1 MKLHS
6 VTVRNYRIHRE
17 LTVAFDEALTVIG
30 GPNEA
35 GKTTVVEAVHR
46 ALFLR
51 SRASG
56 AVLDSMRSAF
66 HPGHPAVELTFE
78 SGGTLYTV
86 TKQFTG
92 TNTAPTTLA
101 VTGGQTLRNDEAEA
115 ALRELVQAEAIG
127 GRNSEDKLRMQ
138 WAHLWVWQGV
148 AGADP
153 LDRDAMQEPLERLR
167 GRLGSLDEGGVV
179 ESQTDATVGRIV
191 AETHAART
199 RDTGAARV
207 DSPLGKADA
216 TLTEA
221 RTRVAA
227 ARAAIGQL
235 EAAIASVERAD
246 TIIAESETSLVA
258 RRAEQEKNERLL
270 LEAQSLEVRQAE
282 QQAAATAAAARLAAV
297 ADADRQIRDCEAR
310 ITAIEARRT
319 PTAARQTA
327 AIAAE
332 QEATTRC
339 AAAQAAARERQR
351 EHAELGELAELHRQA
366 EHLEQR
372 RSERAGLAGRCG
384 RIADLRQE
392 AAALHK
398 RLADLPAVTAADLAD
413 LASHERGRD
422 AAQAKLDAIATRVE
436 LVAAESAVRLG
447 DHELAVGR
455 SETIVADTPLEAGGA
470 RLVITPGGG
479 TSVAEATRLRDAA
492 ATALES
498 RLRQLGVADL
508 DEARRVQPLRQ
519 TVEAALEAKRS
530 AIADLGDTKADA
542 ELAALDA
549 ELAELEETLRGQTR
563 PDFSRPVGL
572 EAATVAR
579 KAITERLRSLAH
591 DVATTA
597 AEQQA
602 AEQRLAEARLQ
613 REQAADEIRA
623 IDGELRDAQ
632 VRRDVLVEEHGDQR
646 DEAIAAAT
654 QARTSADEQLAA
666 TQTAL
671 QRLQPELLRKTAARL
686 QRAIEKLLTDSRA
699 AIAERTVALERL
711 RNEGTLDPRDD
722 LAQALAA
729 ERVAEAAQRQAA
741 REARAHALLARLF
754 AEKKA
759 EIEAQFVAPLAE
771 RVAGYLRC
779 LFGADATMS
788 IGYAGD
794 MFTSLELTRPDF
806 GGIALAFRRLSGGAR
821 EQVAAAFRLA
831 MAEIL
836 ASEHGGC
843 LPIVFDDAFVN
854 ADPSRLAG
862 IQAMLDRA
870 ADQGLQVIVL
880 SCNHRDYDALGATT
894 VELPKAG
901 ISRGVA
907 EPGAAA
913 APAGNSGAEAAES

>member
-1 MKLHS
+1 MRLRS
-6 VTVRNYRIHRE
+6 VTVRNYRIHKE

-35 GKTTVVEAVHR
+35 GKTTIVEAVHR

-56 AVLDSMRSAF
+56 AVLESMRSEF
-66 HPGHPAVELTFE
+66 HPGHPTVELTFE
-78 SGGTLYTV
+78 SGGATYTV

-92 TNTAPTTLA
+92 TNTAPTMLA
-101 VTGGQTLRNDEAEA
+101 VTGGHTLRNDEAEA

-127 GRNSEDKLRMQ
+127 GRNSEDRLRMQ

-148 AGADP
+148 AGTDP
-153 LDRDAMQEPLERLR
+153 LDREKMEEPLERLR

-179 ESQTDATVGRIV
+179 ESQADAAVGRVV
-191 AETHAART
+191 AEIHASRT
-199 RDTGAARV
+199 RDTGAPRV

-216 TLTEA
+216 ALAEA
-221 RTRVAA
+221 RARVAA
-227 ARAAIGQL
+227 ARAAIDQL
-235 EAAIASVERAD
+235 EAAVASVERAD

-258 RRAEQEKNERLL
+258 RRGEQEENERLL
-270 LEAQSLEVRQAE
+270 IEAQALEVRQAE

-310 ITAIEARRT
+310 IAAIEGRRT
-319 PTAARQTA
+319 PAAARQAA
-327 AIAAE
+327 AIAVE
-332 QEATTRC
+332 HEATTRC
-339 AAAQAAARERQR
+339 AAAQAAARGRQR
-351 EHAELGELAELHRQA
+351 EHAELGELTELHRQA

-372 RSERAGLAGRCG
+372 RAERAGLAGRCG

-392 AAALHK
+392 AAALQK
-398 RLADLPAVTAADLAD
+398 RLADLPAVTADDLAD
-413 LASHERGRD
+413 LAGHERGRD

-436 LVAAESAVRLG
+436 LVAADSAVRLG

-455 SETIVADTPLEAGGA
+455 SETIVADTPLAAGGA

-492 ATALES
+492 AAALES
-498 RLRQLGVADL
+498 RLRGLGVADL
-508 DEARRVQPLRQ
+508 DEVRRLQPLRQ
-519 TVEAALEAKRS
+519 TVEAAFDAKRA

-542 ELAALDA
+542 DLAALDV
-549 ELAELEETLRGQTR
+549 EIAELEQTLRSQTR
-563 PDFSRPVGL
+563 PDFSQPVGL
-572 EAATVAR
+572 EAATAAR
-579 KAITERLRSLAH
+579 KSITERLRDIAH

-602 AEQRLAEARLQ
+602 AEQLLADARTR
-613 REQAADEIRA
+613 REQAADDIRA

-632 VRRDVLVEEHGDQR
+632 IRRDVLVEEHGDQR
-646 DEAIAAAT
+646 HAAIAAAT
-654 QARTSADEQLAA
+654 HDRATADDQLAA
-666 TQTAL
+666 TQAAL
-671 QRLQPELLRKTAARL
+671 QRLQPDLLRKTAARL
-686 QRAIEKLLTDSRA
+686 QRAIEKLLTDSRSA
-699 AIAERTVALERL
+699 LADRTVALDRL
-711 RNEGTLDPRDD
+711 RNEGTLDPQDD
-722 LAQALAA
+722 LAQSLAA

-771 RVAGYLRC
+771 RVAGYVRC
-779 LFGADATMS
+779 LFGAAATVS

-794 MFTSLELTRPDF
+794 MFTTLELSRPEL
-806 GGIALAFRRLSGGAR
+806 GGVAMPFRRLSGGAR
-821 EQVAAAFRLA
+821 EQLAAAFRMA

-836 ASEHGGC
+836 AKEHGGC

-880 SCNHRDYDALGATT
+880 SCNHRDYDGLGAAT
-894 VELPKAG
+894 VELPKTG
-901 ISRGVA
+901 CSRGI
-907 EPGAAA
+907 PD
-913 APAGNSGAEAAES
+913 SGAGAPTAETAADDTAGG

>member
-1 MKLHS
+1 MKLQS
-6 VTVRNYRIHRE
+6 VTVRNYRIHKE
-17 LTVAFDEALTVIG
+17 LTVAFDGGLTVIG

-35 GKTTVVEAVHR
+35 GKTTIVEAVHR

-56 AVLDSMRSAF
+56 AVLDSMRSEF
-66 HPGHPAVELTFE
+66 HPGHPTVELAFE
-78 SGGTLYTV
+78 SGGTAYTV

-92 TNTAPTTLA
+92 TNSAPTTLA
-101 VTGGQTLRNDEAEA
+101 MAGGQTLRNDEAET

-167 GRLGSLDEGGVV
+167 SRLGSLEEGGVV
-179 ESQTDATVGRIV
+179 ESKIDAAVGRIV

-199 RDTGAARV
+199 RDTGSPRV
-207 DSPLGKADA
+207 DSPLGKADTA
-216 TLTEA
+216 LTEA
-221 RTRVAA
+221 RTRVAT
-227 ARAAIGQL
+227 ARAAIGVL
-235 EAAIASVERAD
+235 ESAVASVERAD
-246 TIIAESETSLVA
+246 TIIAQSETSLAA
-258 RRAEQEKNERLL
+258 RRTEQEENERLL
-270 LEAQSLEVRQAE
+270 GEAQAFEVRQAE
-282 QQAAATAAAARLAAV
+282 QQAAATAAAARLAAMT
-297 ADADRQIRDCEAR
+297 DADRQIRDCETR
-310 ITAIEARRT
+310 ITAIEGRRV
-319 PTAARQTA
+319 PTAERLAT

-332 QEATTRC
+332 HDATTRC
-339 AAAQAAARERQR
+339 TTAQQAARERQQ
-351 EHAELGELAELHRQA
+351 EQADVGALAELHRQA

-372 RSERAGLAGRCG
+372 RAERAGLAGRCQ

-398 RLADLPAVTAADLAD
+398 RLTDLPAVTAADLAN
-413 LASHERGRD
+413 LAVHERNRD

-436 LVAAESAVRLG
+436 LVAADSTVRLG

-455 SETIVADTPLEAGGA
+455 SETIVADTPLEVGGA
-470 RLVITPGGG
+470 QLIITPGGG

-492 ATALES
+492 ASALEA
-498 RLRQLGVADL
+498 RLRELGVADI

-519 TVEAALEAKRS
+519 TVQAALDAKRA
-530 AIADLGDTKADA
+530 AITDLGDTTADA
-542 ELAALDA
+542 DLAALDA
-549 ELAELEETLRGQTR
+549 EIAELQETLRGQTR
-563 PDFSRPVGL
+563 PDFSQPTGL

-579 KAITERLRSLAH
+579 KAITERLRSLAQT
-591 DVATTA
+591 VGTAA

-602 AEQRLAEARLQ
+602 AEQLLTEARGR

-646 DEAIAAAT
+646 HEAIAAAT
-654 QARTSADEQLAA
+654 LDQATADEQLAL
-666 TQTAL
+666 TQAAL

-686 QRAIEKLLTDSRA
+686 QRAIEKLLTDGRTA
-699 AIAERTVALERL
+699 VAERTIALDRL

-741 REARAHALLARLF
+741 REARAYALLVRLF
-754 AEKKA
+754 TETKA
-759 EIEAQFVAPLAE
+759 EIEAQFVAPLAD
-771 RVAGYLRC
+771 RVAGYVRC
-779 LFGADATMS
+779 LFGADATVS

-794 MFTSLELTRPDF
+794 MFTTLELSRPEF
-806 GGIALAFRRLSGGAR
+806 GGVAMPFRRLSGGAR
-821 EQVAAAFRLA
+821 EQLAAAFRMA

-836 ASEHGGC
+836 AQDHGGC

-880 SCNHRDYDALGATT
+880 SCNHRDYDGLGAAT
-894 VELPKAG
+894 VELQKTRF
-901 ISRGVA
+901 SRGTA
-907 EPGAAA
+907 ESGAAA
-913 APAGNSGAEAAES
+913 AAAENPGDGAAGG

>member
-6 VTVRNYRIHRE
+6 VTLRTYRIHKE
-17 LTVAFDEALTVIG
+17 LTVAFDGGLTVIG

-35 GKTTVVEAVHR
+35 GKTTIVEAVHR

-56 AVLDSMRSAF
+56 AVLDSMRSEF
-66 HPGHPAVELTFE
+66 YPGHPTVELTFE
-78 SGGTLYTV
+78 SGGTTYTV

-92 TNTAPTTLA
+92 TNSAPTTLA
-101 VTGGQTLRNDEAEA
+101 VAGGQTLRNDEAEA
-115 ALRELVQAEAIG
+115 ALRELMKAEAIG

-138 WAHLWVWQGV
+138 WAHLWVWQGA
-148 AGADP
+148 AGSDP

-167 GRLGSLDEGGVV
+167 GRLGSLEEGGVV
-179 ESQTDATVGRIV
+179 ESQTDAAVGRTV
-191 AETHAART
+191 AETHASRT
-199 RDTGAARV
+199 RDTGSPRV
-207 DSPLGKADA
+207 DSPLGKSDA
-216 TLTEA
+216 ALAEA

-227 ARAAIGQL
+227 ARATIGQL
-235 EAAIASVERAD
+235 EAAVASVERAD
-246 TIIAESETSLVA
+246 TIIAQSDTSLAA
-258 RRAEQEKNERLL
+258 RRTEQEQNERLL
-270 LEAQSLEVRQAE
+270 GESQAFEIRQAE
-282 QQAAATAAAARLAAV
+282 QQAAASAAAARLAAV
-297 ADADRQIRDCEAR
+297 TDADKQIRDCETR

-319 PTAARQTA
+319 PTAERETA

-332 QEATTRC
+332 RDALTRC
-339 AAAQAAARERQR
+339 TNAQHAARERQR
-351 EHAELGELAELHRQA
+351 EHAAVGELAELHRQA

-372 RSERAGLAGRCG
+372 RTERAGLAGRCG

-392 AAALHK
+392 AATLQK
-398 RLADLPAVTAADLAD
+398 RLADLPPVTAADLAD
-413 LASHERGRD
+413 LTAHERSRD

-436 LVAAESAVRLG
+436 LVAADAAVRLG

-455 SETIVADTPLEAGGA
+455 SETIVADTHLDVDGA
-470 RLVITPGGG
+470 RLLITPGGG

-492 ATALES
+492 ASALEA
-498 RLRQLGVADL
+498 RLRELGVADI

-519 TVEAALEAKRS
+519 TLQSAVDAKRV
-530 AIADLGDTKADA
+530 AITDLGDTAADA
-542 ELAALDA
+542 DLAALDA
-549 ELAELEETLRGQTR
+549 EIAELEETLRGQTR
-563 PDFSRPVGL
+563 PDFSRPVGQ
-572 EAATVAR
+572 EAASAAR
-579 KAITERLRSLAH
+579 KAITERLRGLAQA
-591 DVATTA
+591 VGTTA

-602 AEQRLAEARLQ
+602 AEQILTEARTR
-613 REQAADEIRA
+613 REQAADDIRA

-646 DEAIAAAT
+646 HEAIAAAT
-654 QARTSADEQLAA
+654 QDQATADAQLAA
-666 TQTAL
+666 TQAAL
-671 QRLQPELLRKTAARL
+671 QRLQPDLLRKTATRL

-699 AIAERTVALERL
+699 AIADRTVALDRL

-741 REARAHALLARLF
+741 REARAYALLAQLF
-754 AEKKA
+754 TEKKA

-771 RVAGYLRC
+771 RVAGYVRC
-779 LFGADATMS
+779 LFGADATVS

-794 MFTSLELTRPDF
+794 MFTTLELSRPEF
-806 GGIALAFRRLSGGAR
+806 GGVAMPFKRLSGGAR
-821 EQVAAAFRLA
+821 EQLAAAFRMA

-836 ASEHGGC
+836 AKEHGGC

-854 ADPSRLAG
+854 ADPTRLAG

-880 SCNHRDYDALGATT
+880 SCNHRDYDGLGAAT
-894 VELPKAG
+894 VELHKTG
-901 ISRGVA
+901 FSG
-907 EPGAAA
+907 GAAGFGA
-913 APAGNSGAEAAES
+913 AGSAAETPGGDAAAG

>member
-1 MKLHS
+1 MKLRS
-6 VTVRNYRIHRE
+6 VTVRNYRIHKE

-35 GKTTVVEAVHR
+35 GKTTIVEAVHR

-56 AVLDSMRSAF
+56 AVLESMRSAF

-78 SGGTLYTV
+78 SSDTTYTV

-101 VTGGQTLRNDEAEA
+101 VAGGQTLRNDEAEA
-115 ALRELVQAEAIG
+115 SLRALVQAEAIG

-148 AGADP
+148 AGSDP
-153 LDRDAMQEPLERLR
+153 LERDAMQEPLERLR
-167 GRLGSLDEGGVV
+167 RRLGSLDEAGVV
-179 ESQTDATVGRIV
+179 ESQTDARAGRIV
-191 AETHAART
+191 AEIHASRT
-199 RDTGAARV
+199 RDTGVARV

-216 TLTEA
+216 ALAEA
-221 RTRVAA
+221 HARVAD

-235 EAAIASVERAD
+235 EAAVASVERAD
-246 TIIAESETSLVA
+246 TTIAESERSLVA
-258 RRAEQEKNERLL
+258 RRTEQEENERLL

-282 QQAAATAAAARLAAV
+282 QQAALTAAAARLAAV

-319 PTAARQTA
+319 PTAEQLAT

-332 QEATTRC
+332 HDATTRC
-339 AAAQAAARERQR
+339 TTTQQAARERQR

-372 RSERAGLAGRCG
+372 RTERAGLAGRCG

-392 AAALHK
+392 AAALQK

-422 AAQAKLDAIATRVE
+422 AAQAKLDAITTRVE
-436 LVAAESAVRLG
+436 LVAANSVVRLG
-447 DHELAVGR
+447 DHELIVGR
-455 SETIVADTPLEAGGA
+455 PETIVTDTPLELGGA

-492 ATALES
+492 NAALES
-498 RLRQLGVADL
+498 RLRGLGVSDL

-519 TVEAALEAKRS
+519 TVEAKLDAKRA

-542 ELAALDA
+542 ELAAIDA

-579 KAITERLRSLAH
+579 KAITERLRGLAQAV
-591 DVATTA
+591 DTAA

-602 AEQRLAEARLQ
+602 ADQLLTEARAR
-613 REQAADEIRA
+613 REQAANEIRT

-646 DEAIAAAT
+646 QEAIATAT

-666 TQTAL
+666 TQAAL
-671 QRLQPELLRKTAARL
+671 QRLQPELLRKTATRL

-722 LAQALAA
+722 LALALAA

-741 REARAHALLARLF
+741 REARAHALLAGLF

-779 LFGADATMS
+779 LFGADATVS

-794 MFTSLELTRPDF
+794 MFTMLELTRPDF

-862 IQAMLDRA
+862 IHAMLDRA
-870 ADQGLQVIVL
+870 ADRGLQVIVL
-880 SCNHRDYDALGATT
+880 SCNHRDYDGLGAAT
-894 VELPKAG
+894 VELPKTG
-901 ISRGVA
+901 CSRGIA
-907 EPGAAA
+907 DPGAGV
-913 APAGNSGAEAAES
+913 PAAETMADDAAGG